1 MSPPDGKSFEVKS
14 LMENG
19 MKPLFNMGFGENFG
33 KNLKFDYFFGK
44 FRNKMS
50 HNKQTLL
57 GVDNLSQSHLNLQ
70 LYSRTL
76 IVAQQRRR

>member
-1 MSPPDGKSFEVKS
+1 MDLLQKEPGPFKSPPMSPPDGKSFEVKS
-14 LMENG
+14 LIFSEMENG

-50 HNKQTLL
+50 HNK
-57 GVDNLSQSHLNLQ
+57 
-70 LYSRTL
+70 
-76 IVAQQRRR
+76 